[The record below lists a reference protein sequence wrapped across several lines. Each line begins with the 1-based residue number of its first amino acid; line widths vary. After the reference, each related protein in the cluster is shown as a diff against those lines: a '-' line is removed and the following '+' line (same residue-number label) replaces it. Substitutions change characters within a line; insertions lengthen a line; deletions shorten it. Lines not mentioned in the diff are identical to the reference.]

1 MAASERRHP
10 SRPLELCVRFIF
22 AIAFALFLLAAGR
35 AEAVPSYAVQT
46 AQPCSACHVG
56 GFGPQLTP
64 FGRQFKLEGYTLRG
78 TEDFVVP
85 LSGMA
90 VASFVHTSA
99 DQSPPVPHYAT
110 NDNFT
115 LDQANVFVA
124 GGFGDHFGSFAQ
136 FTYDGVGRSFAWD
149 NLDVR
154 ATDHTKF
161 LGQNVLVGLSLN
173 NNPGVQDPWNTMAA
187 WGFPYTDSDLSP
199 APAAGTVVSG
209 GLAQSVL
216 GVSAYAWWNAEIY
229 TEAAVYW
236 TPGRGFLRAMGV
248 DASEGG
254 GALAG
259 AAPYFRIAYEK
270 QFGDQN
276 FDFGGFAFLPR
287 LYPGGDKSTGKSDH
301 FTDLG
306 VDASYQFMGT
316 GEHIFQINAI
326 YTHEAQSLDAS
337 ALLDAALQS
346 NSLNDLRADASYYW
360 HNTIGFTAGYFNT
373 WGSADPLLYA
383 DNSTFKPDSSGF
395 ILQLD
400 ATPFGNGPSPLGPRF
415 NMRVG
420 IQYRLFTR
428 FDGASSNY
436 DGLGH
441 NASDNNTLRVFTW
454 FVF

>member
-1 MAASERRHP
+1 MLVAVS
-10 SRPLELCVRFIF
+10 
-22 AIAFALFLLAAGR
+22 FLVGSGT

-46 AQPCSACHVG
+46 GQACTACHVG

-78 TEDFVVP
+78 TQDFVVP
-85 LSGMA
+85 LSAMA

-99 DQSPPVPHYAT
+99 DQSPPVPHYGP
-110 NDNFT
+110 NDNVT

-149 NLDVR
+149 NLDLR
-154 ATDHTKF
+154 ATDHEKI
-161 LGQNVLVGLSLN
+161 LGQNALLGLSLN

-199 APAAGTVVSG
+199 APAAGTVISG
-209 GLAQSVL
+209 ALAQSVL
-216 GVSAYAWWNAEIY
+216 GVNAYAWWNSELY
-229 TEAAVYW
+229 TEAGFYW

-254 GALAG
+254 GVLAG

-276 FDFGGFAFLPR
+276 FDVGAFLFLPS
-287 LYPGGDKSTGKSDH
+287 LYPGGDRSTGTSDH
-301 FTDLG
+301 YTDLG
-306 VDASYQFMGT
+306 VDASYQFLGSN
-316 GEHIFQINAI
+316 EHIFQVNAI
-326 YTHEAQSLDAS
+326 YTHEAQSLNAS
-337 ALLDAALQS
+337 SLLGLS
-346 NSLNDLRADASYYW
+346 NPHDTLNDFRADLSYYW
-360 HNTIGFTAGYFNT
+360 HNILGFTVGYFDT
-373 WGSADPLLYA
+373 WGSSDALLYA
-383 DNSTFKPDSSGF
+383 SNSTFKPDSTGF
-395 ILQLD
+395 IFQID
-400 ATPFGNGPSPLGPRF
+400 ATPFGGDSAPLGPRV
-415 NMRVG
+415 NIRVG
-420 IQYRLFTR
+420 VQYRLFTE
-428 FDGASSNY
+428 FNGASSNY